1 MYARSIIIAQDLM
14 IKREESVHFD
24 KKYLQERTQ
33 VDSQNKFQLSDAR
46 MLTAK
51 GFGLILVVAVLVG
64 CKPS

>member
-1 MYARSIIIAQDLM
+1 M

-24 KKYLQERTQ
+24 KNLKKMLAKKYLQERTR
-33 VDSQNKFQLSDAR
+33 VDSQNKLQLSDAR